1 MPEKMPEKREYSEEE
16 KRIFSEI
23 KKLIQQGAEFGGHI
37 FDGEKYHIVLK
48 LNDKNYE
55 YELERPLPFI
65 VDSKNKIH
73 LLLNNF

>member
-23 KKLIQQGAEFGGHI
+23 EKLIQQGAEFSGHI
-37 FDGEKYHIVLK
+37 FDGKKYRIVLK
-48 LNDKNYE
+48 LDDKNYE
-55 YELERPLPFI
+55 YALERPLPFV

-73 LLLNNF
+73 FNE